1 MASTTNTMYDDLA
14 PFFGGEAK
22 RSRLFVALNYRGTQF
37 TVPLN
42 TAENPDT
49 LMHEPVW
56 QLMLAKNHKGNTAA
70 GVARSTLGDK
80 VISEDFVQFVSN
92 VAAFHRQLDVEQK
105 RVGFGTGTMTAE
117 TLTFKANV
125 VDRYGELDPDA
136 QVFFSEMVNL
146 VREAPR
152 LPVGVAEGIT
162 QKTRVNLKKKQLNV
176 PNAQTIFASTL
187 PFLPKGST
195 KEDGTPFEGDALQ
208 RLHKDV
214 SMIGG
219 GLFDGV
225 NEWTTLDVGKFLKGV
240 MTVQKRSHDIS
251 VTTEFGDLYDLSLDN
266 LYTRDE
272 KGNLLRDGKLID
284 DTELETSPCATTGVP
299 TAKCEQVFECI
310 LSGDS
315 KKLHRCL
322 SKFRDEDMFNVANS
336 EVKKMNPAVLVKILD
351 TFNVR
356 REKGVVEHYMVWL
369 SEFKN
374 RLVASMGEQLG
385 TKTFNVI
392 RENKKLLNYLHQ
404 LINVASSNPTLF
416 GKASDLSDMP
426 GKELKKSP
434 NVKYFYRPERSDA
447 VSMMPSYLDTLVNQL
462 RILPQNL
469 SGQYNAMLRTSGVI
483 PSMALPLGLYS
494 LRGGARK
501 SNKLVGGADSTLL
514 IKNLY
519 KTILNDMQ
527 RRGKD
532 LVDEDKKHIETAIKQ
547 IEENNRKL
555 EKALRDLGAF
565 VRLADA
571 MDVGVSQVSLS
582 DVENLSSKNV
592 SSLKSTVSNLENCVG
607 RVTRDQV
614 GLMTSLLDQ
623 VFRPMALL
631 TIGAPTAQLRPL

>member
-1 MASTTNTMYDDLA
+1 
-14 PFFGGEAK
+14 
-22 RSRLFVALNYRGTQF
+22 
-37 TVPLN
+37 
-42 TAENPDT
+42 
-49 LMHEPVW
+49 
-56 QLMLAKNHKGNTAA
+56 
-70 GVARSTLGDK
+70 
-80 VISEDFVQFVSN
+80 
-92 VAAFHRQLDVEQK
+92 
-105 RVGFGTGTMTAE
+105 
-117 TLTFKANV
+117 
-125 VDRYGELDPDA
+125 
-136 QVFFSEMVNL
+136 
-146 VREAPR
+146 
-152 LPVGVAEGIT
+152 
-162 QKTRVNLKKKQLNV
+162 
-176 PNAQTIFASTL
+176 
-187 PFLPKGST
+187 
-195 KEDGTPFEGDALQ
+195 
-208 RLHKDV
+208 
-214 SMIGG
+214 
-219 GLFDGV
+219 
-225 NEWTTLDVGKFLKGV
+225 
-240 MTVQKRSHDIS
+240 
-251 VTTEFGDLYDLSLDN
+251 
-266 LYTRDE
+266 
-272 KGNLLRDGKLID
+272 
-284 DTELETSPCATTGVP
+284 
-299 TAKCEQVFECI
+299 
-310 LSGDS
+310 
-315 KKLHRCL
+315 
-322 SKFRDEDMFNVANS
+322 
-336 EVKKMNPAVLVKILD
+336 MNPAVLVKILD
-351 TFNVR
+351 TFSVR
-356 REKGVVEHYMVWL
+356 RVKGVVEHYMVWL
-369 SEFKN
+369 SDFKN

-392 RENKKLLNYLHQ
+392 SENKKLLNYLHQ

-469 SGQYNAMLRTSGVI
+469 SGQYNAMLHTSGVI

-501 SNKLVGGADSTLL
+501 EKGTKHVGGADSTLL

-631 TIGAPTAQLRPL
+631 TIGAPTSQLRPL